1 MKRFPPPSQTETLA
15 PGRRTRRAARGTTLV
30 EVMAA
35 AAMSVLL
42 LEALVL
48 AMQTM
53 HRHEAVVLASD
64 PGHAPWKRELQDA
77 LEWDF
82 VNSREWNH
90 WFTEL
95 RLVGF
100 TGKDAAGHAQLSRQE
115 VRYRFLES
123 GNDVWLVR
131 ESIPLSE
138 QAGTATRTL
147 MCRGVSKILIG
158 RPEDDLRSLLAPRGE
173 FDNLFPIPARL
184 RCVLVDA
191 ANQPV
196 IDFMLLRSGG
206 RS

>member
-1 MKRFPPPSQTETLA
+1 MRSCPRHSPEPRASA
-15 PGRRTRRAARGTTLV
+15 PRSRHAARGTTLV

-42 LEALVL
+42 LGALVL

-53 HRHEAVVLASD
+53 HRHEEVVLASD
-64 PGHAPWKRELQDA
+64 HGHAPWKRELQDA

-90 WFTEL
+90 RFTEL

-100 TGKDAAGHAQLSRQE
+100 TGKDAAGHATLDRQE

-131 ESIPLSE
+131 ESIPLSD
-138 QAGTATRTL
+138 QAGTASRAL

-173 FDNLFPIPARL
+173 FDNLFPIPIRIH
-184 RCVLVDA
+184 CILVDA
-191 ANQPV
+191 ANRPV
-196 IDFMLLRSGG
+196 IDFIFLRSGG
-206 RS
+206 GS